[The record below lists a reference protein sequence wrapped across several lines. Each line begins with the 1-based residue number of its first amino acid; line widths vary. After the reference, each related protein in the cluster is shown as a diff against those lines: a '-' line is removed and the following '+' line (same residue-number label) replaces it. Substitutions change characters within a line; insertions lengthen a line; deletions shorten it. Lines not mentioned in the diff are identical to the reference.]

1 MSKIIFSK
9 KFKLNLK
16 QELFE
21 SLTENRF
28 DLKKKELCIPAQIT
42 WVCQDSTYNAILKGK
57 DLVT

>member
-28 DLKKKELCIPAQIT
+28 DLKKKNSAYRHRSHGSVKIALIT
-42 WVCQDSTYNAILKGK
+42 PY
-57 DLVT
+57 